1 VYFTKIKMP
10 STSSPPQKKVAKA
23 IVPYSTNQIAYFLSQ
38 QALKQM
44 KNDCII
50 KFGVMRRH
58 YIKDEYNRNKMKHE
72 SRNNR

>member
-1 VYFTKIKMP
+1 MTNNFKINDGMCTLQKKMP

-38 QALKQM
+38 EALKQM

-50 KFGVMRRH
+50 KFGVMRR
-58 YIKDEYNRNKMKHE
+58 IQQEQNE
-72 SRNNR
+72 T